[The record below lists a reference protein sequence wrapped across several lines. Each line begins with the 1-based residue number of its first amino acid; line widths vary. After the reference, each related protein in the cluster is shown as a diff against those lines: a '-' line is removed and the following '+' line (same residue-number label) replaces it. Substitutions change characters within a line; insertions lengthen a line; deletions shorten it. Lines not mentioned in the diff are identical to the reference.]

1 MLRSWSEVA
10 WFEVFGFYRTLRPG
24 QVERT
29 VKNNWRRTV
38 KQMAVQCRPP
48 SALTPCPVF
57 IRVDEGGPE
66 CVLDRDESVVRGKCV
81 CVCVCVCVCENRR
94 SRWLSFIHVL
104 QCKQRLHEHKRLL
117 RRVEQTESAL
127 LIFKWWRSYWTP
139 DSLHKSANFRSCW
152 VKTNFINVMKLY
164 LWQILNHWSLLI
176 NSALNVIYKAD
187 YHPKSHQTPF
197 TNQLI

>member
-1 MLRSWSEVA
+1 MSSSLGADSMSC
-10 WFEVFGFYRTLRPG
+10 FYKSG
-24 QVERT
+24 
-29 VKNNWRRTV
+29 WRRT
-38 KQMAVQCRPP
+38 
-48 SALTPCPVF
+48 
-57 IRVDEGGPE
+57 RVCVGPGWISGTRE
-66 CVLDRDESVVRGKCV
+66 V
-81 CVCVCVCVCENRR
+81 CVCVSVCVCENRR

-139 DSLHKSANFRSCW
+139 DSLHKSDNFRSCW